1 MAGIRDD
8 LSPAEQERIRRAKAL
23 AKQYRNNHSPKRKG
37 RVARFKEKLRGD
49 PARYLAHLEKHRV
62 RAQRHRDKMKSLDPG
77 WCYRTRR
84 TYKLKSQYGLTRTEY
99 EALLDAH
106 GRACAICGGKDR
118 LHVDH
123 SHEDGHVRGILCG
136 RCNPAIGLLGDN
148 IAGLERALR
157 YLQERC

>member
-1 MAGIRDD
+1 MKRESVARKNA
-8 LSPAEQERIRRAKAL
+8 AEPGW
-23 AKQYRNNHSPKRKG
+23 QYR
-37 RVARFKEKLRGD
+37 
-49 PARYLAHLEKHRV
+49 Y
-62 RAQRHRDKMKSLDPG
+62 QRER
-77 WCYRTRR
+77 
-84 TYKLKSQYGLTRTEY
+84 KLKSKYGLTRQAY

-136 RCNPAIGLLGDN
+136 RCNPALGLLGDN